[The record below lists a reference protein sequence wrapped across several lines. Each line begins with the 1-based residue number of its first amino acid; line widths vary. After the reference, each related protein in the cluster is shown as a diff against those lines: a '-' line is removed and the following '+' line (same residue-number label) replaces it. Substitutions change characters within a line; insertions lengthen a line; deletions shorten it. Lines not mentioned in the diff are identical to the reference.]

1 MANVGAVPTSIPEMV
16 SQAGSSIDVPQQKE
30 QSNAKSKLNEI
41 MMGRLKR
48 PVKKGDIEYRARTD
62 RLLEWCPMDILG
74 PECPHGNVP
83 ICPRCPEGPQVQ
95 TPICHVLPT

>member
-48 PVKKGDIEYRARTD
+48 PVKKSDIEYRARTD
-62 RLLEWCPMDILG
+62 RLLE
-74 PECPHGNVP
+74 
-83 ICPRCPEGPQVQ
+83 
-95 TPICHVLPT
+95 